1 LSPSS
6 PSSSGGGPASGGGAT
21 PARELWGTR
30 WGFVLAAV
38 GSAVGLGNMWRFSYI
53 AAEGGGAAFLLLY
66 ILMILLLGIPLMLC
80 ELTVGRR
87 THLSP
92 IGALRELG
100 GRGWVPLGGLFVTAG
115 FLILSYYS
123 VIAGWTARYAAEA
136 ATVGFAPDPGAH
148 FGEISQGRDAMAWH
162 LGFMVLTIAIVMGGI
177 QKGIERAATILM
189 PTLFLIVLGLA
200 VWAFFLDGA
209 GEGYAFYLMPN
220 VAELMDPTVLRQATA
235 QAFFSL
241 SLGMGAMLTFASYLS
256 KDTDLNQEAVTIS
269 FADFAVAFAAGL
281 VVFPVIFALG
291 LQDSVTES
299 TVGALF
305 ISLPGAFVEMGTAG
319 RVVGL
324 LFFLA
329 LGVGAITSAISLLEV
344 VTSSII
350 DELGMARK
358 NAAIGVGILIALVGL
373 LSAMNTDF
381 LGLADAI
388 AGDLFLVIGALG
400 MSIFTGWAMK
410 VDLATELARGA
421 GEGFKRF
428 IPMVVFLIR
437 FVLPPVIA
445 VVLWFAVQD
454 TWMAIV
460 GFMAG
465 GG

>member
-1 LSPSS
+1 MSPSTP
-6 PSSSGGGPASGGGAT
+6 PSSGVGT
-21 PARELWGTR
+21 KPARELWGTR

-53 AAEGGGAAFLLLY
+53 AAEGGGAAFLILY
-66 ILMILLLGIPLMLC
+66 IFMIALLGIPLMLC

-100 GRGWVPLGGLFVTAG
+100 GVAWVPLGGLFVAAG

-123 VIAGWTARYAAEA
+123 VIAGWTARYAVEA
-136 ATVGFAPDPGAH
+136 ATTGFAADPGAH
-148 FGEISQGRDAMAWH
+148 FGQISQGGSAVAWH
-162 LGFMVLTIAIVMGGI
+162 LGFMVLTIGIVMVGV
-177 QKGIERAATILM
+177 QKGIERAATVLM
-189 PTLFLIVLGLA
+189 PTLFAIIVGLA
-200 VWAFFLDGA
+200 IWAAFQEGA
-209 GEGYAFYLMPN
+209 GPGYAFYLMPD
-220 VAELMDPTVLRQATA
+220 VGQLMDPTVLRQAVA

-256 KDTDLNQEAVTIS
+256 KDTDLNQEAATIS
-269 FADFAVAFAAGL
+269 FADFAVAFTAGL
-281 VVFPVIFALG
+281 VVFPVMFALG

-305 ISLPGAFVEMGTAG
+305 ISLPGAFYEMGGGG
-319 RVVGL
+319 RIVGL

-358 NAAIGVGILIALVGL
+358 NAAMAVGVLIAIVGIFSAL
-373 LSAMNTDF
+373 NTDF

-400 MSIFTGWAMK
+400 LSIFVGWAMK
-410 VDLATELARGA
+410 ADLATELARGA
-421 GEGFKRF
+421 GEGFTRF
-428 IPMVVFLIR
+428 IPGVVFLVK

-445 VVLWFAVQD
+445 FVLWFALQD
-454 TWMAIV
+454 SWAAVV
-460 GFMAG
+460 GFFG